1 MDDGIV
7 VSPQDIRKL
16 NLKIKRYKPLVLA
29 FNGKNPARKFL
40 ERDVEYGLQKEYQIG
55 QTKIYVLP
63 STSPRNLNW
72 DVSHWRKLHKLI
84 DAQIAQ
90 KA

>member
-1 MDDGIV
+1 
-7 VSPQDIRKL
+7 
-16 NLKIKRYKPLVLA
+16 
-29 FNGKNPARKFL
+29 
-40 ERDVEYGLQKEYQIG
+40 
-55 QTKIYVLP
+55 VLP